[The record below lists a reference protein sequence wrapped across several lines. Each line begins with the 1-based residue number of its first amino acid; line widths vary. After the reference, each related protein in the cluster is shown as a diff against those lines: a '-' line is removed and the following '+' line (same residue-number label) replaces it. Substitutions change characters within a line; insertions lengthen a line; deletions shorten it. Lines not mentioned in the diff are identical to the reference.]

1 MMYATL
7 AECKGNL
14 GVAEEMMQPI
24 LSEEYSYSDN
34 PQHVWQAAA
43 DIVDSRIKC
52 QILVRDSND
61 LVISWIENLGTM
73 LEDSGKVADIHKLDE
88 MKEFFE
94 SEVSEVG
101 EGGTAITTVCV
112 RPRSKG
118 SLMRLRRVYYGRLT
132 QPNMVHSRGIF
143 ANFFQGLVTQEL
155 GKREVLNAD
164 NKALSR

>member
-1 MMYATL
+1 
-7 AECKGNL
+7 
-14 GVAEEMMQPI
+14 
-24 LSEEYSYSDN
+24 
-34 PQHVWQAAA
+34 
-43 DIVDSRIKC
+43 
-52 QILVRDSND
+52 
-61 LVISWIENLGTM
+61 
-73 LEDSGKVADIHKLDE
+73 

-101 EGGTAITTVCV
+101 EGGIAITTVCV